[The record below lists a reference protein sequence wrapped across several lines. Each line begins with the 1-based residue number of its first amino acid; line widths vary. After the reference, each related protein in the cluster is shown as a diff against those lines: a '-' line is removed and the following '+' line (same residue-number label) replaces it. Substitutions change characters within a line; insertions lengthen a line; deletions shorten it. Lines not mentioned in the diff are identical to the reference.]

1 MKQLDQILTGIASDR
16 LFIQTLKTR
25 RSDRLD
31 FHNVAVWAVRDALA
45 AAYQA
50 GHEQASR
57 DLARLRDAAPKLHDT
72 LRFVAQELAG
82 FKPDYLRQ
90 LGLNVVLEQVEKALA
105 IADNTA
111 AEPSAPAAEDDH
123 D

>member
-1 MKQLDQILTGIASDR
+1 MKQLDQILTAIASDR
-16 LFIQTLKTR
+16 LSIDTLKTR
-25 RSDRLD
+25 HSDRLD
-31 FHNVAVWAVRDALA
+31 FHNVAVWSVRDALA

-57 DLARLRDAAPKLHDT
+57 DLARLRDAAPAMRDAMLYA
-72 LRFVAQELAG
+72 AQELAG
-82 FKPDYLRQ
+82 FKPDCLRQ
-90 LGLNVVLEQVEKALA
+90 LSLNVLLEQVEKALA

-111 AEPSAPAAEDDH
+111 TGASALAAEDDH